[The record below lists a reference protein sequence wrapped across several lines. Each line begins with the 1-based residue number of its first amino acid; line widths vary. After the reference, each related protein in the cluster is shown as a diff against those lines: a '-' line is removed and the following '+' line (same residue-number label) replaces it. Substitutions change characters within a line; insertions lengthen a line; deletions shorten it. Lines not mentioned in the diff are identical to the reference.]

1 MSLLVPKQKEREWDD
16 YQKKKKKKTGDKD
29 GEMKDGYTNQDIL
42 SQGSIYFTP
51 SQHPIRFHIKEQWDE
66 CRFPT

>member
-1 MSLLVPKQKEREWDD
+1 MLKFSLSSLATRTKTDTESKV
-16 YQKKKKKKTGDKD
+16 KKKKKKNRDKD

-51 SQHPIRFHIKEQWDE
+51 SQHPIRFHIKEQ
-66 CRFPT
+66 

>member
-1 MSLLVPKQKEREWDD
+1 MIT
-16 YQKKKKKKTGDKD
+16 KKKKKKRRENKD

>member
-1 MSLLVPKQKEREWDD
+1 MIT
-16 YQKKKKKKTGDKD
+16 KKKKKKRRENKD

-51 SQHPIRFHIKEQWDE
+51 SQHPIRFHIKEQ
-66 CRFPT
+66 

>member
-1 MSLLVPKQKEREWDD
+1 MIT
-16 YQKKKKKKTGDKD
+16 KKKKNGDKD

-51 SQHPIRFHIKEQWDE
+51 SQHPIRFHIKEQ
-66 CRFPT
+66 